1 MLGLTLR
8 IPNSCFRVVPNPT
21 FYTWDKKYFSLR
33 KLIREYKRKITDDD
47 LITVT
52 SDQIEKLQVLAEGID
67 RKLRDQ
73 KKSTGENSISLEL
86 LDALHASLNQCDAYF
101 RQSARRTVVELVLR
115 EHIQE
120 VLKMVNNEDGYK
132 DADEAAGSD
141 GGADEDRAQQRRRVR
156 FNDLM
161 NAAPEE
167 RQEKLMDIYFAV
179 ILPNVVRQ
187 VVQAI
192 RRTRAS
198 TLQVPGHHQAHDST
212 SSMGS
217 AVPTPTPSRSPT
229 PVEDGL
235 PQVHVGGRLPQV
247 HLTMDDEGP
256 APSRPALAKHNS
268 SIDERQATDVWCTLV
283 LRMLCWLLLHD
294 FHRKDV
300 QKPKN
305 ELLGSRLPVYI
316 A

>member
-1 MLGLTLR
+1 MLGQTLR
-8 IPNSCFRVVPNPT
+8 LPNSCFRVVPNPT

-47 LITVT
+47 LITVD
-52 SDQIEKLQVLAEGID
+52 SDLIDKLQALAEGID
-67 RKLRDQ
+67 RKLRNQ
-73 KKSTGENSISLEL
+73 KKMTGENSISLEL
-86 LDALHASLNQCDAYF
+86 LDALHDALNQCDAYLKYNIR
-101 RQSARRTVVELVLR
+101 RQVVELVLR

-120 VLKMVNNEDGYK
+120 VLKMVNNEDGYR
-132 DADEAAGSD
+132 DADESARSD
-141 GGADEDRAQQRRRVR
+141 GGGDGTRDDDRTQQRRRVR

-167 RQEKLMDIYFAV
+167 RQEKLMDIYFAEL
-179 ILPNVVRQ
+179 LPNVVRQ
-187 VVQAI
+187 VVQAL
-192 RRTRAS
+192 RRTGAS
-198 TLQVPGHHQAHDST
+198 TLQVPGHHAGHDSV

-217 AVPTPTPSRSPT
+217 AAPTPSASRSPT
-229 PVEDGL
+229 PTPTPGD
-235 PQVHVGGRLPQV
+235 
-247 HLTMDDEGP
+247 HLAAAHPSLADDEGP
-256 APSRPALAKHNS
+256 GSSRPGLAKRGTAV
-268 SIDERQATDVWCTLV
+268 DERQATDVWCTLV

-305 ELLGSRLPVYI
+305 EVLGSRLPVYI